1 MPTDFFHALHQIV
14 MVINSTLNPEEVFA
28 KITAQTAKTMDCKAS
43 TLRLL
48 NPSGTHLLASGAY
61 GLSEAYMRKGP
72 VEVHKSG
79 MDAEVLQGKTIHLTD
94 ATSDGRFQYPES
106 AKEEGLVS
114 VLTTPL
120 MVDGK
125 AIGLLRVYSNYVRAF
140 TQDECNFMEAV
151 ASVAALAI
159 ENARIH
165 NKLQCDFELHTSYSY
180 QIFND

>member
-14 MVINSTLNPEEVFA
+14 MVISSTLNPEEVFA
-28 KITAQTAKTMDCKAS
+28 KITQQTATAMECKAS

-61 GLSEAYMRKGP
+61 GLSSAYMRKGP
-72 VEVHKSG
+72 VEVYKSG
-79 MDAEVLQGKTIHLTD
+79 MDAEVLKGKTIHLKD

-106 AKEEGLVS
+106 AKAEGLVS

-120 MVDGK
+120 MVEGK
-125 AIGLLRVYSNYVRAF
+125 AIGLLRVYSSYVRDF
-140 TQDECNFMEAV
+140 TKDECDFMEAV
-151 ASVAALAI
+151 ASVAALSI
-159 ENARIH
+159 ENACMH
-165 NKLQCDFELHTSYSY
+165 QKLKSDFELHTTYTY